1 VQSFSRKIFFWENFS
16 YNNSKFLY
24 GRGKKMEQPQQCLT
38 RIQSFYPEFS
48 EMEKKIA
55 DYILRFPEKMIHQT
69 ITQVADDIGVAT
81 STIFRFCQRMG
92 FKGYQTMKIVLASE
106 ISSPIREMVQEKIQE
121 QDNERAVT
129 EKIFNTSIRTFKD
142 TIQMMD
148 FSSIK
153 KAVKAILNAE
163 RVEFYGTGSSGIVA
177 LDAHHKFIGS
187 GISTVAYTD
196 PYLQLR
202 AASQLTEKDVAV
214 IISDSGVNAE
224 TLSVLDAA
232 KEAGAKTIVITNL
245 IRSPLN
251 KKADII
257 LRTVTSGIRTHS
269 EDVFSKIVQMSL
281 IDALY
286 INVIKAQKGTAKS
299 PIEKIKK
306 LFE

>member
-1 VQSFSRKIFFWENFS
+1 MKGVRK
-16 YNNSKFLY
+16 
-24 GRGKKMEQPQQCLT
+24 MQQPQQCLT

-48 EMEKKIA
+48 ETEKKVA
-55 DYILRFPEKMIHQT
+55 DYILQFPEKMMHQP
-69 ITQVADDIGVAT
+69 ITQVAEDIGVAT
-81 STIFRFCQRMG
+81 STIFRFCQKIG

-106 ISSPIREMVQEKIQE
+106 IASPIREMVQEKIEE

-153 KAVKAILNAE
+153 KAVKVILNAE
-163 RVEFYGTGSSGIVA
+163 RVEFYGSGSSDIVA

-187 GISTVAYTD
+187 GITTVAYID

-202 AASQLTEKDVAV
+202 AASQLSERDVAV
-214 IISDSGVNAE
+214 IISGSTANTE
-224 TLSVLDAA
+224 ILNVLDAA

-245 IRSPLN
+245 TRSPLN

-257 LRTVTSGIRTHS
+257 LRTVTSGIESRS
-269 EDVFSKIVQMSL
+269 EDVFSRIVQLSL
-281 IDALY
+281 VDALY
-286 INVIKAQKGTAKS
+286 TNVIKAQKGSGKS
-299 PIEKIKK
+299 RIEKIKG

>member
-1 VQSFSRKIFFWENFS
+1 
-16 YNNSKFLY
+16 
-24 GRGKKMEQPQQCLT
+24 MEQPQQCLT

-48 EMEKKIA
+48 ETEKKIA
-55 DYILRFPEKMIHQT
+55 DYILQFPEKMTHQT

-81 STIFRFCQRMG
+81 STIFRFCQRIG
-92 FKGYQTMKIVLASE
+92 FKGYQRMKIVLATE
-106 ISSPIREMVQEKIQE
+106 IASPIREMVLEKIQE
-121 QDNERAVT
+121 QDNERDVT

-153 KAVKAILNAE
+153 KAVKALLNAR

-196 PYLQLR
+196 PFLQVR

-214 IISDSGVNAE
+214 IISDSGANTE
-224 TLSVLDAA
+224 TISVLDAA
-232 KEAGAKTIVITNL
+232 KEAGAKTVVITNL
-245 IRSPLN
+245 TRSPLN

-257 LRTVTSGIRTHS
+257 LRTVSSSIETRSD
-269 EDVFSKIVQMSL
+269 DVFSRIVQLSL
-281 IDALY
+281 VDALY
-286 INVIKAQKGTAKS
+286 TNVIKAQKGTTQN
-299 PIEKIKK
+299 PIKK
-306 LFE
+306 MFE

>member
-1 VQSFSRKIFFWENFS
+1 MEGV
-16 YNNSKFLY
+16 
-24 GRGKKMEQPQQCLT
+24 KKMEQSQQCLS
-38 RIQSFYPEFS
+38 RIQSFYSEFS
-48 EMEKKIA
+48 ETEKKVA
-55 DYILRFPEKMIHQT
+55 DYILQSPEKMTYQT

-81 STIFRFCQRMG
+81 STIFRFCQRIG
-92 FKGYQTMKIVLASE
+92 FKGYQRMKIVLATE
-106 ISSPIREMVQEKIQE
+106 ITSPIREMVQEKIQE
-121 QDNERAVT
+121 QDNERDVT

-153 KAVKAILNAE
+153 KAVKVLVNAK

-196 PYLQLR
+196 PFLQVR
-202 AASQLTEKDVAV
+202 AASQLTENDVAV
-214 IISDSGVNAE
+214 IISDSGANTE
-224 TLSVLDAA
+224 TISVLDAA

-245 IRSPLN
+245 TRSPLN

-257 LRTVTSGIRTHS
+257 LRTVSSSIETRSD
-269 EDVFSKIVQMSL
+269 DVYSRIVQLSL

-286 INVIKAQKGTAKS
+286 TNVIKAQKGKNKN
-299 PIEKIKK
+299 PIKK
-306 LFE
+306 MFE

>member
-1 VQSFSRKIFFWENFS
+1 MEGV
-16 YNNSKFLY
+16 
-24 GRGKKMEQPQQCLT
+24 KKMEQPQQCLS

-48 EMEKKIA
+48 ETEKKIA
-55 DYILRFPEKMIHQT
+55 DYILQFPEKMTHQS

-81 STIFRFCQRMG
+81 STIFRFCQRIG
-92 FKGYQTMKIVLASE
+92 FKGYQIMKIVLATE
-106 ISSPIREMVQEKIQE
+106 IASPVREMVREKIQE

-129 EKIFNTSIRTFKD
+129 EKIFNTSIRTFTD

-148 FSSIK
+148 FSMIR
-153 KAVKAILNAE
+153 KAVKVLLHAN

-196 PYLQLR
+196 PFIQVR
-202 AASQLTEKDVAV
+202 AASQLTENDVAV
-214 IISDSGVNAE
+214 IISDSGANEE
-224 TLSVLDAA
+224 TINVLSAA

-245 IRSPLN
+245 TRSPLN

-257 LRTVTSGIRTHS
+257 LRTVSSSIETRTD
-269 EDVFSKIVQMSL
+269 DVYSRIVQLSL

-286 INVIKAQKGTAKS
+286 TNVIKAQKGKNKN
-299 PIEKIKK
+299 PLKK
-306 LFE
+306 MLE